1 MTDAYRE
8 ASKYETA
15 RKRELRRHHEAKDR
29 ERENHLERM
38 KALRAALSPAAAR
51 IVVAAESEAEPH
63 PPLVM
68 PMKEAMASGAWPT
81 GDPSPDPDPGYP
93 PQAWLNQEPAP
104 LPAGSV
110 VIAEEG
116 KKARRA

>member
-51 IVVAAESEAEPH
+51 IVVAAEGVVDVGEPEDFTEQE
-63 PPLVM
+63 PIPLLT
-68 PMKEAMASGAWPT
+68 E
-81 GDPSPDPDPGYP
+81 DPNPAP
-93 PQAWLNQEPAP
+93 AWLNQEPAP
-104 LPAGSV
+104 LPAGALLEV
-110 VIAEEG
+110 AE
-116 KKARRA
+116 KPARRRA